1 MGDPGWPCMAAVVC
15 CHVVLAA
22 ALVTAAA
29 VDLARRVIPNGCAVA
44 VLGSGVAR
52 ALLGTVADGEPG
64 RLGDAA
70 LGVAVVLG
78 VMLVTAWASARPG
91 GEAGVGGGD
100 VKLLSALGAW
110 AGPVGGLAIVA
121 LSCALGVACWAS
133 RRALEVL
140 LAREGAAGNGICLA
154 PAIAFGA
161 LVVLG
166 VGGVLSA

>member
-1 MGDPGWPCMAAVVC
+1 MCDLGWPCMAAVVC
-15 CHVVLAA
+15 CHVVLAV

-29 VDLARRVIPNGCAVA
+29 VDLARRVIPDGCAAA

-52 ALLGTVADGEPG
+52 ALLGTVTGGESG
-64 RLGDAA
+64 LLGDAA
-70 LGVAVVLG
+70 LGVTVVFG
-78 VMLVTAWASARPG
+78 VMLATAWASARLG

-121 LSCALGVACWAS
+121 LSCALGVAGWAS

-154 PAIAFGA
+154 PAIAFGT